1 MKPIILLY
9 ILVNF
14 FPFLFWNQAQAQL
27 LSAQTRA
34 RIDSIF
40 SHWNT
45 SQTPGAVVGII
56 YQGNWVHK
64 QAYGM
69 ADIQRE
75 EKLATTH
82 SFWVA
87 SVAKQFTAMSIA
99 LLAEKGK
106 LSLEDD
112 VRKYLPELPYL
123 EDTIRIKHLVYHTSG
138 LRDGFTL
145 LGLRFKG
152 EKRYTNANV
161 LKALSL
167 QQKLNFKP
175 GERHEY
181 NNGGYVLLAHI
192 VERVSGEPLAD
203 FTSKHIFQPLGM
215 KQTYFYGKIDRGIP
229 HLALGYDVRYKGANI
244 HYRKGH
250 FKGNTVGSSGLVTS
264 LDDLYK
270 WDQNFYHNKLGKA
283 SPELIE
289 LVTTPGKL
297 INGQATSYAFGL
309 EVEPYKGQLAITH
322 SGADEGYKAE
332 IVRFPALELT
342 IIGLANT
349 DDMYSLT
356 HKLFTIG
363 QLIAPAKFQDTIPH
377 VSAETLNPAETE
389 HRTGYYINPD
399 NLADLRVLTQ
409 KEGTFY
415 AARSISG
422 YQEPLK
428 QLAELK
434 FVNQGT
440 GEYSYL
446 FTTSEDGHHGQLC
459 YQERAN
465 SYILQKMS
473 AISLPTAELKRYT
486 GIYYSPELNKRYHLS
501 VRKGRLG
508 LRIFHFMHIP
518 FQALAG
524 DLFLAD
530 LMGNNSLLFT
540 KNDKGEITGFEFSR
554 EAVHTLQFF
563 KK

>member
-1 MKPIILLY
+1 MKVL
-9 ILVNF
+9 
-14 FPFLFWNQAQAQL
+14 
-27 LSAQTRA
+27 RA
-34 RIDSIF
+34 
-40 SHWNT
+40 
-45 SQTPGAVVGII
+45 
-56 YQGNWVHK
+56 
-64 QAYGM
+64 
-69 ADIQRE
+69 
-75 EKLATTH
+75 
-82 SFWVA
+82 
-87 SVAKQFTAMSIA
+87 
-99 LLAEKGK
+99 
-106 LSLEDD
+106 
-112 VRKYLPELPYL
+112 
-123 EDTIRIKHLVYHTSG
+123 
-138 LRDGFTL
+138 
-145 LGLRFKG
+145 
-152 EKRYTNANV
+152 
-161 LKALSL
+161 

-192 VERVSGEPLAD
+192 VERVSGEPFAD
-203 FTSKHIFQPLGM
+203 FTSKYIFGPLGM
-215 KQTYFYGKIDRGIP
+215 MQTYFYGKIDNSIP
-229 HLALGYDVRYKGANI
+229 RLAQGYDVRYKGANI

-270 WDQNFYHNKLGKA
+270 WDQNFYHNKLGN
-283 SPELIE
+283 SNPELLE
-289 LVTTPGKL
+289 VVTTPGKL
-297 INGQATSYAFGL
+297 TNGQATSYAFGL
-309 EVEPYKGQLAITH
+309 EVEPYRGQLAITH

-363 QLIAPAKFQDTIPH
+363 QLIAPAKFQDTATY
-377 VSAETLNPAETE
+377 VTADTLHPAETE
-389 HRTGYYINPD
+389 HRTGYYLNPD
-399 NLADLRVLTQ
+399 NLSDLRVITQ

-428 QLAELK
+428 QLAEQK

-446 FTTSEDGHHGQLC
+446 FTTSEDGYHGQLY

-465 SYILQKMS
+465 SYMLQKMS
-473 AISLPTAELKRYT
+473 AISLPTAELKRYAGT
-486 GIYYSPELNKRYHLS
+486 YYSPELNKSYHLS
-501 VRKGRLG
+501 VRKGKLG
-508 LRIFHFMHIP
+508 LRIFYFIHIP

-524 DLFLAD
+524 DIFLAD
-530 LMGNNSLLFT
+530 LMGNNSLLFR